1 MGWVSRPVKS
11 LDGELAAFSQPG
23 RWFLMGWSGKTHGT
37 LEEDGR
43 MGCFGRPVG
52 SGIQG
57 CGQAVWPRKIDLNI
71 PDARVGNLACNETLD
86 FLHGFKTHSFYDV
99 LHEFPH
105 CFHLFPHVFP
115 SFLPSL
121 PWISPWF
128 AIVFSM
134 GNCHRCFS
142 RDFPVGTG
150 LSHPLVNIQT
160 ANLNMAIG
168 RFIVSFPM
176 KFMVIFQFAKG
187 FPRFIMWWC
196 TTSP

>member
-1 MGWVSRPVKS
+1 MIYHDLPINSMVIFHSFFGKTFTRPANRWDGFQGRSKVWMVSWQLS
-11 LDGELAAFSQPG
+11 HSQEGDGM
-23 RWFLMGWSGKTHGT
+23 MGWSGKTHGT

-86 FLHGFKTHSFYDV
+86 FLNGFKTHSFYDV

-105 CFHLFPHVFP
+105 CFHLFPLVFP

-128 AIVFSM
+128 AIVFSH
-134 GNCHRCFS
+134 GKLPSLF
-142 RDFPVGTG
+142 F
-150 LSHPLVNIQT
+150 
-160 ANLNMAIG
+160 
-168 RFIVSFPM
+168 
-176 KFMVIFQFAKG
+176 
-187 FPRFIMWWC
+187 
-196 TTSP
+196 

>member
-1 MGWVSRPVKS
+1 MVSGQLSHSQEVIF
-11 LDGELAAFSQPG
+11 DGMI
-23 RWFLMGWSGKTHGT
+23 RKTHGT

-86 FLHGFKTHSFYDV
+86 FLHGFKTQSFYDV

-121 PWISPWF
+121 P
-128 AIVFSM
+128 
-134 GNCHRCFS
+134 
-142 RDFPVGTG
+142 
-150 LSHPLVNIQT
+150 
-160 ANLNMAIG
+160 
-168 RFIVSFPM
+168 
-176 KFMVIFQFAKG
+176 
-187 FPRFIMWWC
+187 
-196 TTSP
+196 